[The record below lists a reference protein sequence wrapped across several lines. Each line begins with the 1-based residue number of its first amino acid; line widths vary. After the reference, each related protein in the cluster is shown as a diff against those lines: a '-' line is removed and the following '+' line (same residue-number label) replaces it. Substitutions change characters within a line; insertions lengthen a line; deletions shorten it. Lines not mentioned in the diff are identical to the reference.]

1 MMSIGIDISKKKVDV
16 AVYNGTDYAFRT
28 YENSVKGAKEMIKEV
43 KKMKSN
49 KELSKAKEG
58 SAKKRGNKEEQRNS
72 KQKEVKQELYFVMEA
87 TGTYHLTY
95 ANTLYEKGYNAYV
108 VNPLIIRR
116 YGEEKLRRAKTDK
129 ADAKLIAEFGYNNI
143 INKAND
149 TNSSVSHYLFRPNSE
164 TSIKIKLMLKTINQ
178 LIALKNRNTNHM
190 EALKQYKKEYSKE
203 SIKIFKSL
211 NKEMDEQ
218 IKKLEK
224 QIKALIMNTEYK
236 ETYKRV
242 TSIPGIGKR
251 TGSALIGYFGAFDNF
266 ENAKQIA
273 AYIGLNPGVKQSGKS
288 IKKRGKISRIGSPY
302 LRKLFYMDALS
313 ASRYNAQCRALY
325 ERLLLKGKDK
335 HQIFTAVGHKLLRQ
349 AFAVVKHKRIY
360 DPAYQQSAF
369 SNAVS

>member
-1 MMSIGIDISKKKVDV
+1 MLSIGIDISKKKVDV

-49 KELSKAKEG
+49 EG
-58 SAKKRGNKEEQRNS
+58 SSNEGKSRIKKQKSGDR
-72 KQKEVKQELYFVMEA
+72 KQKEAKSELYFVMEA

-95 ANTLYEKGYNAYV
+95 ANTLYEKEYNAYV
-108 VNPLIIRR
+108 INPLIIKR

-129 ADAKLIAEFGYNNI
+129 ADAKLIAEFGYHNI

-149 TNSSVSHYLFRPNSE
+149 TNSSVSHYLFRPNSK
-164 TSIKIKLMLKTINQ
+164 TSIKIKLMLKTIDQ
-178 LIALKNRNTNHM
+178 LYALKNRNTNHM

-224 QIKALIMNTEYK
+224 QIKTLIMNTEYK
-236 ETYKRV
+236 EIYKKV

-251 TGSALIGYFGAFDNF
+251 TGSALIGYFDTFDNF

-288 IKKRGKISRIGSPY
+288 IKKKGKISRMGNPY

-313 ASRYNAQCRALY
+313 ASRYNAQCKALH

-349 AFAVVKHKRIY
+349 AFAVVKYERMY
-360 DPAYQQSAF
+360 DPAY
-369 SNAVS
+369 

>member
-1 MMSIGIDISKKKVDV
+1 MLSIGIDISKKKVDV
-16 AVYNGTDYAFRT
+16 AVYNGTDYVFRT

-49 KELSKAKEG
+49 ERSGKEG
-58 SAKKRGNKEEQRNS
+58 KSRIKKRESRDR
-72 KQKEVKQELYFVMEA
+72 KQKEAKSELYFVMEA
-87 TGTYHLTY
+87 TGTYYLTY
-95 ANTLYEKGYNAYV
+95 ANTLYEKEYNAYV
-108 VNPLIIRR
+108 INPLIIKR

-129 ADAKLIAEFGYNNI
+129 ADAKLIAEFGYHNI
-143 INKAND
+143 INT
-149 TNSSVSHYLFRPNSE
+149 TNSIDSNSSISLTSSPYLFKPNSK
-164 TSIKIKLMLKTINQ
+164 TSIKIKLMLKTIDQ
-178 LIALKNRNTNHM
+178 LYALKNRNTNHM

-218 IKKLEK
+218 IKKLEE
-224 QIKALIMNTEYK
+224 QIKTLIMNTEYK
-236 ETYKRV
+236 EIYKKV

-251 TGSALIGYFGAFDNF
+251 TGSALIGYFDTFDNF

-288 IKKRGKISRIGSPY
+288 IKKKGKISRIGNPY

-313 ASRYNAQCRALY
+313 ASRYNAQCKALH

-349 AFAVVKHKRIY
+349 AFAVVKYERIY
-360 DPAYQQSAF
+360 DPAY
-369 SNAVS
+369 